1 VTVDLPRAAEWART
15 LAAGVVPGALRLAP
29 AAAGE
34 RDRAFGVQH
43 LTDPD
48 GRLALLVTDRS
59 PLDRRVRAHLDAG
72 TLDDDPAV
80 LDVLDVPP
88 GQFRLPRARLC
99 VTGWVQPLTPAE
111 QRELAAAAA
120 VARPVGALLGVGAGT
135 TLYRLDPAEICVTTA
150 DGAAAV
156 SEEEFVAARPDAMY
170 EAEDGIVAHLGTHHR
185 DRIIA
190 YALRHL
196 PVAEAAGLR
205 DVSVAGLDRYG
216 LDLQCA
222 TPVGY
227 RTLRASFGAPVD
239 GPDGFAARLCDLF
252 GCPCAARVGQASA
265 QAPRR
270 ASGQAP
276 RWASGQA
283 PRWASGQAPRW
294 TS

>member
-15 LAAGVVPGALRLAP
+15 LAAGIVPGALRLAP
-29 AAAGE
+29 LDDSE
-34 RDRAFGVQH
+34 RERAFGVQH

-59 PLDRRVRAHLDAG
+59 ALARHLQGHLDAG
-72 TLDDDPAV
+72 TLDDVPAV

-99 VTGWVQPLTPAE
+99 VTGWVQPLASAL

-120 VARPVGALLGVGAGT
+120 VARPVGALLGVGAGAA
-135 TLYRLDPAEICVTTA
+135 LYRLDVAEICVTTA
-150 DGAAAV
+150 HGVEAV
-156 SEEEFVAARPDAMY
+156 SEEDFLAARPDTMY
-170 EAEDGIVAHLGTHHR
+170 EAEDDIVAHLGAHHR
-185 DRIIA
+185 DRILA

-196 PVAEAAGLR
+196 PAAEAAGLR

-239 GPDGFAARLCDLF
+239 DPDHFAARLCDLF
-252 GCPCAARVGQASA
+252 GCPCSAPVGQASGH
-265 QAPRR
+265 APRR
-270 ASGQAP
+270 AS
-276 RWASGQA
+276 
-283 PRWASGQAPRW
+283 
-294 TS
+294 